1 MWLAALTLW
10 QRDVV
15 RFVRQRSRV
24 VGALATPVVFWALLG
39 AGLGRSF
46 QPDGPQ
52 LAGGYLQYFF
62 PGTLAMIVLFTAIF
76 STISVIEDRQQGFM
90 QGVLVAPVPRL
101 AIVLGKVLG
110 GTTLALVQAALFLL
124 LAPLAA
130 IHVPLSALVA
140 LAGVLALLAFALTG
154 LGLVIAWWLDST
166 QGFHAVMNLLLVPMW
181 VLSGAVFPATGAAT
195 WVRWLMAVNP
205 MTYGVSALKTLLLGH
220 SDGPGLAVSLAATA
234 AFGVATTV
242 AGIVIVNRKTA
253 R

>member
-1 MWLAALTLW
+1 
-10 QRDVV
+10 
-15 RFVRQRSRV
+15 
-24 VGALATPVVFWALLG
+24 
-39 AGLGRSF
+39 
-46 QPDGPQ
+46 
-52 LAGGYLQYFF
+52 
-62 PGTLAMIVLFTAIF
+62 
-76 STISVIEDRQQGFM
+76 
-90 QGVLVAPVPRL
+90 
-101 AIVLGKVLG
+101 
-110 GTTLALVQAALFLL
+110 
-124 LAPLAA
+124 
-130 IHVPLSALVA
+130 
-140 LAGVLALLAFALTG
+140 
-154 LGLVIAWWLDST
+154 VIAWWLDST